1 MRKKES
7 CFFVIFILF
16 VLLGCKN
23 SLPFDGKK
31 YITKLDG
38 VGIIGLEFK
47 DNSIINLHFI
57 NMENQISEYSY
68 DKKNNMLRLS
78 EFGTELIFDNLTQ
91 TFKWKYGQN
100 EFIFYETKEINL
112 LADVIIDF
120 LDWNP
125 IDSFMGIK
133 NEDEIKIIYE
143 LRDFDSE

>member
-1 MRKKES
+1 
-7 CFFVIFILF
+7 
-16 VLLGCKN
+16 
-23 SLPFDGKK
+23 
-31 YITKLDG
+31 
-38 VGIIGLEFK
+38 
-47 DNSIINLHFI
+47 
-57 NMENQISEYSY
+57 
-68 DKKNNMLRLS
+68 MLRLS